1 MILWNKTGVLLA
13 AALLL
18 GGLVAGQAEGRGKR
32 LTQLPNGGVVGCNTC
47 HIGGGGSPRNPFGL
61 EIQANFLTVSGS
73 AGDVVWGPELAA
85 LDSDG
90 DGVSNGAELGDPD
103 GIWVVGDP
111 DPANP
116 FAPGDPEST
125 PPLPEPM
132 PTAVEASSWAQIKT
146 LINELD

>member
-1 MILWNKTGVLLA
+1 MA
-13 AALLL
+13 
-18 GGLVAGQAEGRGKR
+18 
-32 LTQLPNGGVVGCNTC
+32 
-47 HIGGGGSPRNPFGL
+47 S
-61 EIQANFLTVSGS
+61 
-73 AGDVVWGPELAA
+73 

-125 PPLPEPM
+125 PPLP
-132 PTAVEASSWAQIKT
+132 TAIETSSWAQIKT

>member
-61 EIQANFLTVSGS
+61 EVQANFLTVSGS
-73 AGDVVWGPELAA
+73 AGDVVWGPELAS

-125 PPLPEPM
+125 PPLP
-132 PTAVEASSWAQIKT
+132 TAIETSSWAQIKT